1 MNQYV
6 LSILA
11 ATLLAAVTEK
21 LAPAG
26 EGGRMAAHVRFLT
39 ALFLIVALITP
50 VKDAVTYLKGLTTDD
65 VSGIVNDWV
74 DLPEQGDYSEVLG
87 STLTAV
93 TAEEAEGWL
102 KKILAERFSIPADT
116 CTLWVGCVSDG
127 TAVTFSEVRIA
138 LSGAS
143 ALKDP
148 HPIEAYVSEML
159 GCPCYVTV
167 SN

>member
-6 LSILA
+6 TSILA

-26 EGGRMAAHVRFLT
+26 EGGRMTAHVRFLT
-39 ALFLIVALITP
+39 ALFLIIALLTP
-50 VKDAVTYLKGLTTDD
+50 VKDAVAYLKGITADD
-65 VSGIVNDWV
+65 VSGIVQDWV
-74 DLPEQGDYSEVLG
+74 DLPEQGDYGEALG

-93 TAEEAEGWL
+93 TAQEAEDWL
-102 KKILAERFSIPADT
+102 QKTLAERFSIPADS
-116 CTLWVGCVSDG
+116 CTLWVGCDSDG

-148 HPIEAYVSEML
+148 HPIEAYISEML